1 MKGIPG
7 NSKDLYERKTLNQK
21 KFIADVCSDVL
32 FHRKIAIRSEDVAE
46 MSPHL
51 ITIETENGEF
61 TELRENIRDGLYA
74 VVFRHE
80 GKYHAFYCGIEPQ
93 TKQKPDLLFRFL
105 DYDVRT
111 YREIMDKGT
120 GKELSRE
127 EWDQLRDGEH
137 LAYIIRN
144 YPLLPVFTIHLNFSD
159 RKYEKMDSIEV
170 PEWGDCLEEQ
180 YGVRFTGACLDVHAL
195 SDEDLAWYGYYGIL
209 LGVIRYQNDLEGLEK
224 YMLKYYQVRK
234 MGSDMIAM
242 INLYSNANLKL
253 EEGEEEIG
261 VFKAFEDLMKRG
273 ENNRTNEI
281 AEKMLIDH
289 EPLDKILRFTGLT
302 MAQLNALKSEMAGR

>member
-1 MKGIPG
+1 M
-7 NSKDLYERKTLNQK
+7 
-21 KFIADVCSDVL
+21 
-32 FHRKIAIRSEDVAE
+32 
-46 MSPHL
+46 
-51 ITIETENGEF
+51 
-61 TELRENIRDGLYA
+61 
-74 VVFRHE
+74 
-80 GKYHAFYCGIEPQ
+80 
-93 TKQKPDLLFRFL
+93 
-105 DYDVRT
+105 
-111 YREIMDKGT
+111 
-120 GKELSRE
+120 
-127 EWDQLRDGEH
+127 
-137 LAYIIRN
+137 
-144 YPLLPVFTIHLNFSD
+144 
-159 RKYEKMDSIEV
+159 
-170 PEWGDCLEEQ
+170 
-180 YGVRFTGACLDVHAL
+180 HAL